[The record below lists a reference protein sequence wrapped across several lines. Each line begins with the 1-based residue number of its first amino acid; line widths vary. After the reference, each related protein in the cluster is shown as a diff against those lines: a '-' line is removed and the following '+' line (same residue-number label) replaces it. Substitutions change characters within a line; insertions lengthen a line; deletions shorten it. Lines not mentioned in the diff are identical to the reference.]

1 MKPIYRLPSIYQNN
15 GLIKAHNGWLHF
27 LLLLVWLAIGTGLR
41 FTHLGA
47 KPPWNDEF
55 ATVVFSL
62 GNSFRTVP
70 INQAITL
77 DVLLKPL
84 QLNPDTGISD
94 VIHNLMTESTHPP
107 VYFGLNHLWMQ
118 LFPTVDGLAS
128 FWAAR
133 SLSAILGVASI
144 PAIFGLGW
152 LAFCSRLVG
161 QIAAAMMAV
170 SPFGIYLAQ
179 EARHYTLAILLIIA
193 SLCCLVIATRTIH
206 RSIPLPIWVSLIW
219 VVVNSLGIAVHYFF
233 TLTLCAEAL
242 VLSGF
247 WLRDLRY
254 KVNHTQLEKS
264 PHLPLSHWWRISA
277 VAAGTLIGGLV
288 WLPAWRNVPDNQVT
302 QWIYDSN
309 FLNDWL
315 GTIARVLAW
324 MITMVSLLPIEG
336 TSQPIMIASGAVL
349 VIFVFWALPIFIRGL
364 KFQLGSLT
372 PRETQA
378 LGGYVLAAIALLF
391 CITYSLGADLTIAA
405 RYHFFY
411 FPAVIVLL
419 AAAIALCWNASTL
432 AAQTNLEWTSRQP
445 SLLYFLKARGKKAVV
460 VILLMGFIGG
470 ITVVSNFGYQKP
482 DRPDL
487 LVPIIQKVSQVPVLI
502 ATAHFTH
509 EQIGEMMGLGL
520 EFKRT
525 YRHLNPAA
533 TNPPL
538 FLLAHL
544 EPNSQTSIDMLQK
557 TINQL
562 PKPIDLWVVNF
573 FPTPQPE
580 VKGCLIDTQ
589 FRPKMN
595 GYKHRLYHCS

>member
-1 MKPIYRLPSIYQNN
+1 
-15 GLIKAHNGWLHF
+15 
-27 LLLLVWLAIGTGLR
+27 
-41 FTHLGA
+41 
-47 KPPWNDEF
+47 
-55 ATVVFSL
+55 
-62 GNSFRTVP
+62 
-70 INQAITL
+70 
-77 DVLLKPL
+77 LKPL
-84 QLNPDTGISD
+84 QLNPDAGISD

-133 SLSAILGVASI
+133 SLSAVLGVASI
-144 PAIFGLGW
+144 PAIFSLGW
-152 LAFCSRLVG
+152 LAFRSRLVG

-193 SLCCLVIATRTIH
+193 SLCCLIIATRTIH
-206 RSIPLPIWVSLIW
+206 RQIPLPIWVSLVW

-233 TLTLCAEAL
+233 TLTLCAEAV

-254 KVNHTQLEKS
+254 KINCTQPEKS
-264 PHLPLSHWWRISA
+264 RHYPLSHWWRIYA
-277 VAAGTLIGGLV
+277 VAAGTLMGGLV
-288 WLPAWRNVPDNQVT
+288 WLPAWQNVPNNQVT
-302 QWIYDSN
+302 QWIFNDSN
-309 FLNDWL
+309 PLSNWL
-315 GTIARVLAW
+315 GTIATVLAW
-324 MITMVSLLPIEG
+324 IITMLSLLPIEG
-336 TSQPIMIASGAVL
+336 TSQSIVIACGAVL
-349 VIFVFWALPIFIRGL
+349 VIFVFWALPIFIKGL

-372 PRETQA
+372 RRETQA
-378 LGGYVLAAIALLF
+378 LGSYVLAAIALLF
-391 CITYSLGADLTIAA
+391 CITYGLGADLTIAA

-419 AAAIALCWNASTL
+419 AAAITVCWNASM
-432 AAQTNLEWTSRQP
+432 AAHDLEWTFRQRA
-445 SLLYFLKARGKKAVV
+445 LLHFLKARGKKAVA

-544 EPNSQTSIDMLQK
+544 EPNSQTSIDVLQE

-573 FPTPQPE
+573 FPTPQPQ
-580 VKGCLIDTQ
+580 VKGCFIDTQ
-589 FRPKMN
+589 SRSKMN
-595 GYKHRLYHCS
+595 GYKHRLYHCF